1 MSRSPPC
8 ALLASSL
15 QIGRIKHVELA
26 RELNCLVLSELA
38 NIGLILLMS
47 CLDNTSFRDLKYSG
61 AYLFVHTKSTCT
73 ELLGF

>member
-47 CLDNTSFRDLKYSG
+47 KYNTSFRDLKYSG